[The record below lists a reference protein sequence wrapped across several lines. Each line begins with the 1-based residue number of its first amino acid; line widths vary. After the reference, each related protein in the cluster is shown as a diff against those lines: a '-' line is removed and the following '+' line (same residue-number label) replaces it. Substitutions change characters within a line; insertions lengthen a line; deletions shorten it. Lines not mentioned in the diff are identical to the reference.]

1 MPRLRLVAVIGVI
14 LAAGASRLIPH
25 PPNLTPIAAMALF
38 GGAHFADRRLAF
50 AIPLAAMFLSDLVIG
65 LHGLLP
71 VVYASFALVVCIGF
85 WLRSQTSALRVA
97 GAALAGSVTF
107 FIVTNFG
114 VWAWGS
120 LYPKTLDG
128 LVAAYVAAI
137 PFFRNTLIG
146 DAAYTALLFGGFALL
161 QRLAAASR
169 RAGRPG
175 AGHPTATHRTA

>member
-1 MPRLRLVAVIGVI
+1 MGRWQFLVVAGVV
-14 LAAGASRLIPH
+14 LAAAATRLIPH
-25 PPNLTPIAAMALF
+25 PPNVTPIAAMALF
-38 GGAHFADRRLAF
+38 GGAHLADRRLAF

-85 WLRSQTSALRVA
+85 WLRARTSALRVA
-97 GAALAGSVTF
+97 GAALAGSVAF
-107 FIVTNFG
+107 FVITNFA

-120 LYPKTLDG
+120 LYPKSLAG

-146 DAAYTALLFGGFALL
+146 DAAYAALLFGGFALL

-169 RAGRPG
+169 RAGRTT
-175 AGHPTATHRTA
+175 AGHPATRHRTA